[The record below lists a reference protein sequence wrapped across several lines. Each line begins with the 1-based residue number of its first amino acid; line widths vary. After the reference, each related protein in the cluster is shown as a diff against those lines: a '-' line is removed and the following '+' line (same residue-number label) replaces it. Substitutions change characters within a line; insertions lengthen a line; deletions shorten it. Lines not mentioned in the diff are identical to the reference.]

1 MEALSR
7 LLRDE
12 YAPHEPRAD
21 LKLTGSLPRGHVA
34 LGMLR
39 KLGLRSKPPA
49 SLPKRGRP
57 DQRDGN
63 RLFGAARVWSR
74 RVAQTG
80 RIMRKMSRQNE
91 PDRCAVRPSY

>member
-34 LGMLR
+34 AARGMLR

-74 RVAQTG
+74 RVADRQDHA
-80 RIMRKMSRQNE
+80 QNE
-91 PDRCAVRPSY
+91 PAE